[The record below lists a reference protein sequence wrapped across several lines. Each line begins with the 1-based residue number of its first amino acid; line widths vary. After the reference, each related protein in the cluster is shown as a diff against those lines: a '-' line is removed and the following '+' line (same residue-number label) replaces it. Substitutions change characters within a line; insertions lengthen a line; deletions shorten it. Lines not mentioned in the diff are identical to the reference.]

1 MRYAGVGGMEYF
13 RFHVSGFEPLFD
25 QFPSREIANG
35 FLQGAVPD
43 VIKRDPNL
51 MPPSTTQA

>member
-1 MRYAGVGGMEYF
+1 MEYF